1 MAGAIAMSHLA
12 LVETLIK
19 ALQGVGQAPT
29 PTISLPRFF
38 GRLQSPSDPTIDQWL
53 ADFDV
58 FVRQCGVSEGE
69 KRTVLLINYLS
80 AFCVFCVVFR

>member
-1 MAGAIAMSHLA
+1 MAGAIAMSHLT

-19 ALQGVGQAPT
+19 ALQGVGQAPA

-38 GRLQSPSDPTIDQWL
+38 ARPQSHSDPTIAQWL

-58 FVRQCGVSEGE
+58 FMRQCVVSEGGE
-69 KRTVLLINYLS
+69 ASYVVDWLS
-80 AFCVFCVVFR
+80 SWMC

>member
-1 MAGAIAMSHLA
+1 MSHLA

-38 GRLQSPSDPTIDQWL
+38 GRPQSPSDPTIDQWL
-53 ADFDV
+53 ADFDM
-58 FVRQCGVSEGE
+58 FVRQCGVSEGRSE
-69 KRTVLLINYLS
+69 RW
-80 AFCVFCVVFR
+80 C

>member
-1 MAGAIAMSHLA
+1 MA

-19 ALQGVGQAPT
+19 ALKGVCHPPPPT
-29 PTISLPRFF
+29 VSLLRSL
-38 GRLQSPSDPTIDQWL
+38 GRPQSPSDPTIDQWL

-69 KRTVLLINYLS
+69 EASGGLS
-80 AFCVFCVVFR
+80 

>member
-1 MAGAIAMSHLA
+1 MAGAIEMSHLA

-29 PTISLPRFF
+29 PIISLLRFF
-38 GRLQSPSDPTIDQWL
+38 GRPQSPSDPTFDQWL

-58 FVRQCGVSEGE
+58 FVRHCGVAEGRSE
-69 KRTVLLINYLS
+69 R
-80 AFCVFCVVFR
+80 CC